1 MKEFIRPNRTLG
13 RTLGVQH
20 IPSESIIA
28 RRNERSFDRNGNN
41 LVGWTIIHNGIRS
54 YGKTFKPVLDDVP
67 LKQVFSER
75 VNEVPSPKVLDLMAS
90 ELFVIDA
97 VYDGFDA
104 GLAVSLGYPH
114 DPYWDDMFGKG
125 KVNMVNGDITQKTTW
140 DEIQRRSREIAPEG
154 FDIIISRPEGAL
166 EAKFIGESPLLAFL
180 MLQKMWLLGASRSTL
195 LFQVPR
201 RYATQFAEYAD
212 VLSEHGVEVHIP
224 GRFYRRIIHMAGHPE
239 NGGSKYGFPVRIEKT
254 PDSPR
259 LLPRPRTPQV

>member
-1 MKEFIRPNRTLG
+1 MKEFIRPNHTLG

-20 IPSESIIA
+20 IPSESMIA
-28 RRNERSFDRNGNN
+28 RRNEQSFDRNGNN
-41 LVGWTIIHNGIRS
+41 LAGWTIIHNGIRS
-54 YGKTFKPVLDDVP
+54 YGKTFKPVLDGTP
-67 LKQVFSER
+67 LKQLFAKKVKDLTE
-75 VNEVPSPKVLDLMAS
+75 PKVLDLMAS

-97 VYDGFDA
+97 VYEGFDA

-114 DPYWDDMFGKG
+114 DPYWDDKFGKG

-166 EAKFIGESPLLAFL
+166 EAKFIGEEPLLAFL

-201 RYATQFAEYAD
+201 RYATQFAEYAK
-212 VLSEHGVEVHIP
+212 VLTDNGIEVHIP
-224 GRFYRRIIHMAGHPE
+224 GRFHRRIIHMASHPE

-254 PDSPR
+254 SDSPR
-259 LLPRPRTPQV
+259 LLPKPTF